1 VGIKSGKNGM
11 MEWWKEQ
18 SFCFH
23 CSQPIIPVFH
33 YSTIPDLA
41 EDLTNPLGNRISR
54 AMGLCNYRGM
64 NFPGSCT
71 EEKKINPQRREKKW
85 WARP

>member
-1 VGIKSGKNGM
+1 MDCWNSGYQKRKEWNDGIIVGIKSGKNGM

-41 EDLTNPLGNRISR
+41 EDLTL
-54 AMGLCNYRGM
+54 
-64 NFPGSCT
+64 
-71 EEKKINPQRREKKW
+71 
-85 WARP
+85 